1 MALPMRLLM
10 AVVTRSAS
18 PHTSQPSSIAVTSS
32 MRCSSAMRRLR
43 SAASRAHAP
52 TSMSVGSLTTSA
64 PWRRDSSTISLTRR
78 VSRSDSTLIRL
89 AKRATASGSS
99 CASST
104 ASASSEMPPTGVF
117 SSWLTLARKSRRIS
131 STRAALDRSS
141 TRRST
146 WSAPR
151 GATRAATTR
160 RPSPIPFC
168 RVSSASRM
176 IPSRRTAR
184 ARWSSSGCT
193 SSWPRTSPC
202 ATAAGELLTTRSEES
217 TRMPLER
224 RTAMTSPTPG
234 GSGWSMGTACSAA
247 VDRSDRRTATI
258 ARPPRARPAM
268 PPSVAAVVGSTT
280 LSVRIRPRGSDH
292 ARSGHADREPT
303 VHLGVPTHS
312 RSPASLC
319 TSGEV
324 TPRSY
329 AVPRASR
336 SGRLALVPSARDT
349 DGATRAASTDD
360 DARPATDR
368 KTMRDQFHE
377 DLDTI
382 SDQLVE
388 LTRLAG
394 SAISRATTALLDADV
409 HLAES
414 VIEADRKLDDIRIEL
429 DELSID
435 LLARQQP
442 VATDLRIVVTAMH
455 MSSDLERMGDLAR
468 HVAKV
473 ARLRTPESAVPP
485 ELRSHIL
492 QMGQVA
498 EAIVA
503 KCGSII
509 ASKDVA
515 AAIALEKDDD
525 AMDDLH
531 RELFAALLDE
541 NTSWSRSSILDLT
554 LVGRYYERFA
564 DHAVSVA
571 RRVVY
576 LVTGEYDSEVSFDHE
591 DDEDADVIAEIE
603 RGTTPITPA

>member
-1 MALPMRLLM
+1 
-10 AVVTRSAS
+10 
-18 PHTSQPSSIAVTSS
+18 
-32 MRCSSAMRRLR
+32 
-43 SAASRAHAP
+43 
-52 TSMSVGSLTTSA
+52 
-64 PWRRDSSTISLTRR
+64 
-78 VSRSDSTLIRL
+78 
-89 AKRATASGSS
+89 
-99 CASST
+99 
-104 ASASSEMPPTGVF
+104 
-117 SSWLTLARKSRRIS
+117 
-131 STRAALDRSS
+131 
-141 TRRST
+141 
-146 WSAPR
+146 
-151 GATRAATTR
+151 
-160 RPSPIPFC
+160 
-168 RVSSASRM
+168 
-176 IPSRRTAR
+176 
-184 ARWSSSGCT
+184 
-193 SSWPRTSPC
+193 
-202 ATAAGELLTTRSEES
+202 
-217 TRMPLER
+217 
-224 RTAMTSPTPG
+224 
-234 GSGWSMGTACSAA
+234 
-247 VDRSDRRTATI
+247 
-258 ARPPRARPAM
+258 
-268 PPSVAAVVGSTT
+268 
-280 LSVRIRPRGSDH
+280 
-292 ARSGHADREPT
+292 
-303 VHLGVPTHS
+303 
-312 RSPASLC
+312 
-319 TSGEV
+319 
-324 TPRSY
+324 
-329 AVPRASR
+329 
-336 SGRLALVPSARDT
+336 
-349 DGATRAASTDD
+349 
-360 DARPATDR
+360 
-368 KTMRDQFHE
+368 MRDQFHE

-414 VIEADRKLDDIRIEL
+414 VIEADRKLDDIRVEL

-525 AMDDLH
+525 VMDDLH

-541 NTSWSRSSILDLT
+541 NTSWSRSSLLDLT

-591 DDEDADVIAEIE
+591 DDEDADVIADIE
-603 RGTTPITPA
+603 RGHTPA